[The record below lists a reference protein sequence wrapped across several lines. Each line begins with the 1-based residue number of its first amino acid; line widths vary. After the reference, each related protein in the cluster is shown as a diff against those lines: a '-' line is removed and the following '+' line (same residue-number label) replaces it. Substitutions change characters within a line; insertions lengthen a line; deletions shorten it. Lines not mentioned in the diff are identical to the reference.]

1 MADFT
6 LAPLLRKCSNEDLEY
21 LVNFI
26 KEKANFTETLTV
38 SPGYRAHYPNH
49 SMYVDEIAHHIRLF
63 GGNTIANK
71 YRGCPPTILP
81 ILAPILPLFLPGE
94 GPPYEEI
101 VRDVANKVGAN
112 YEHYNSV
119 EQTEMKILLKIL
131 EDAFDKM
138 SAAEKSE
145 VIKAFEQAGA
155 KNLNLRAGFP
165 ATAILAQL
173 AVKSSGFLAY
183 QVAVIVANNVAKA
196 VLGHG
201 LKLATNAALTR
212 AIGIFA
218 GPIGWVITGLLTAI
232 SIAGP
237 AYRVTIPCVCH
248 VAYLRQKI
256 QAREDF
262 GGDE

>member
-1 MADFT
+1 MADLT
-6 LAPLLRKCSNEDLEY
+6 LVPLLRKCSNEDLEY

-26 KEKANFTETLTV
+26 KEKADFTETLTV

-49 SMYVDEIAHHIRLF
+49 SMYVNEIAHHIRLF
-63 GGNTIANK
+63 GGNSIPNFF
-71 YRGCPPTILP
+71 RD
-81 ILAPILPLFLPGE
+81 E

-101 VRDVANKVGAN
+101 VRDVANKVGAD

-119 EQTEMKILLKIL
+119 EQIEMKILLKML

-145 VIKAFEQAGA
+145 IIKAFEQAGA

-218 GPIGWVITGLLTAI
+218 GPIGWVITGLWTAI
-232 SIAGP
+232 SVAGP

-262 GGDE
+262 GGNE

>member
-1 MADFT
+1 ME
-6 LAPLLRKCSNEDLEY
+6 LVRVLRESSNEDLEY

-26 KEKANFTETLTV
+26 KEKADFTETLTV
-38 SPGYRAHYPNH
+38 SPGYCTHYPNH

-63 GGNTIANK
+63 GGNSIPNFF
-71 YRGCPPTILP
+71 RD
-81 ILAPILPLFLPGE
+81 E

-101 VRDVANKVGAN
+101 VRDVANKVGAD
-112 YEHYNSV
+112 YERYNSV
-119 EQTEMKILLKIL
+119 ERIEMKILLKML

-145 VIKAFEQAGA
+145 IIKAFEQAGA
-155 KNLNLRAGFP
+155 ENLNLRAGFP
-165 ATAILAQL
+165 AAAILAQL

-262 GGDE
+262 GGNE

>member
-1 MADFT
+1 ME
-6 LAPLLRKCSNEDLEY
+6 LVRVLQESSNEDLEY
-21 LVNFI
+21 LVNYI
-26 KEKANFTETLTV
+26 KEKADFTETLTV

-49 SMYVDEIAHHIRLF
+49 SMYVNEIAHEIRLF
-63 GGNTIANK
+63 GGYTPVNIF
-71 YRGCPPTILP
+71 RD
-81 ILAPILPLFLPGE
+81 E

-101 VRDVANKVGAN
+101 VRDVANKVGAD

-119 EQTEMKILLKIL
+119 ERIEIKILLKIF

-138 SAAEKSE
+138 SAAEKNGI
-145 VIKAFEQAGA
+145 VKAFEQAGVE
-155 KNLNLRAGFP
+155 NLNLRAGFP
-165 ATAILAQL
+165 AAAILAQL

-183 QVAVIVANNVAKA
+183 QIAVIVANSVAKA

-218 GPIGWVITGLLTAI
+218 GPIGWVITGIWTAI

-237 AYRVTIPCVCH
+237 ACRVTIP
-248 VAYLRQKI
+248 LRLSCGLSPS
-256 QAREDF
+256 EDTVTRGF
-262 GGDE
+262 WR

>member
-26 KEKANFTETLTV
+26 KEKADFTETLTV

-49 SMYVDEIAHHIRLF
+49 SMYVNEIAHHIRLF
-63 GGNTIANK
+63 GGNTFANIP
-71 YRGCPPTILP
+71 R
-81 ILAPILPLFLPGE
+81 GE
-94 GPPYEEI
+94 GPPYKEI
-101 VRDVANKVGAN
+101 VQDVANKVGAD

-119 EQTEMKILLKIL
+119 EQIEMKILLKML

-145 VIKAFEQAGA
+145 IIKAFEQAGA
-155 KNLNLRAGFP
+155 KNLNLRTGFP

-218 GPIGWVITGLLTAI
+218 GPIGWVITGLWTAI
-232 SIAGP
+232 SAAGP

-248 VAYLRQKI
+248 VAYLRQKL

-262 GGDE
+262 GGNE